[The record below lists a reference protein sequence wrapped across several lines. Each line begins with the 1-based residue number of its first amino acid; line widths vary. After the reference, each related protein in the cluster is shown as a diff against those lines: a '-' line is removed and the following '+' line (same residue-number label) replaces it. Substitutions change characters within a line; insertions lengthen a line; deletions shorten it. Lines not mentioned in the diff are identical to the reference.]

1 MIDLAGRKTDLI
13 VGAKLYRQTL
23 GVRMEHKPASAGS
36 YAHAMA
42 QVEMVREFFTSAT
55 LSALSD
61 IPFLFLFIG

>member
-1 MIDLAGRKTDLI
+1 
-13 VGAKLYRQTL
+13 
-23 GVRMEHKPASAGS
+23 MEHKPASAGS

-61 IPFLFLFIG
+61 IPFLFLFIGTTLVIGGRWAGCW